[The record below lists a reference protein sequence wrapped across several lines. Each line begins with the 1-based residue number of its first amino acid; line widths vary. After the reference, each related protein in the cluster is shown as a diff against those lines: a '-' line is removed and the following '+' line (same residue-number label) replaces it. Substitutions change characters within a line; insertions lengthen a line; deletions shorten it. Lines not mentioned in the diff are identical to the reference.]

1 MSDDRRVVVI
11 GSGPAGAMAAR
22 ELVRRGIRVTML
34 DAGIDIQSGTLVRL
48 GARNV
53 FRVKQ
58 QLRPETG
65 HEISGDPKTLHYAQ
79 LALGGLSN
87 SWTGAVP
94 RYAPQDFTDGERLH
108 ERYRWPV
115 SYSDLI
121 PYYEDA
127 ERLLTITGGRR
138 DVPQLQAGVAA
149 YRHDLPD
156 DWRAFQELSA
166 RYGQGFTTMP
176 IADGSPS
183 MMVRRS
189 TAFNSYTAIV
199 RPMRRAKNFELKTG
213 MHALRLQWSGAA
225 RRVQGVT
232 CFNRRTSKMEFVAA
246 NAVVVACGAL
256 ASAKLLHNSVCSD
269 FPQGLGNAY
278 GLLGRFLHDHPR
290 EWWMLTLD
298 RPRTLLAPPAYLT
311 RLPHTISAPLLST
324 SWTLGTVGTFDTIRS
339 RFGMKS
345 SRVGVQVFGTMVPTE
360 NSYAR
365 PSATLKDEFGLP
377 NLNIRIQFS
386 AEEVANVVRA
396 RQHLMTLLE
405 ESGNRSTLGDIVPT
419 LHPGTSVHYGGTVRM
434 HADPKY
440 GVLDAWNR
448 IHDARSVVVCD
459 AGCFTTGSEKN
470 PTLTIMA
477 LAARAAARLA
487 HDLKHSGDP
496 S

>member
-1 MSDDRRVVVI
+1 MSEDRRVVVI

-22 ELVRRGIRVTML
+22 ELVSRGIAVTML
-34 DAGIDIQSGTLVRL
+34 DSGIDIQSGALVRL
-48 GARNV
+48 GGRNV
-53 FRVKQ
+53 FRVRPA
-58 QLRPETG
+58 LRPEAG
-65 HEISGDPKTLHYAQ
+65 HEISGDPKTHHFAQ
-79 LALGGLSN
+79 HALGGLSN
-87 SWTGAVP
+87 NWTGAVP

-115 SYSDLI
+115 SYADLV
-121 PYYEDA
+121 PFYEEA
-127 ERLLTITGGRR
+127 ERLLKITGSGR
-138 DVPQLQAGVAA
+138 DVPLLQAGIAA

-156 DWRAFQELSA
+156 DWQAVQQLTK

-176 IADGSPS
+176 IADGAPN
-183 MMVRRS
+183 MIARRS
-189 TAFNSYTAIV
+189 TAFNSYAAIV
-199 RPMRRAKNFELKTG
+199 RPMRRAKNFELKIG
-213 MHALRLQWSGAA
+213 MHALRLQWSGAM
-225 RRVQGVT
+225 RKVEGVT
-232 CFNRRTSKMEFVAA
+232 CFNRRTKETEFVAA

-256 ASAKLLHNSVCSD
+256 ASAKLLHNSDCSD
-269 FPQGLGNAY
+269 FPEGLGNSH

-290 EWWMLTLD
+290 EWWMLTMD

-311 RLPHTISAPLLST
+311 RLPHEVSTPLLST

-345 SRVGVQVFGTMVPTE
+345 SCVGVQVFGTMVPTE
-360 NSYAR
+360 NSYVK

-377 NLNIRIQFS
+377 NLNIRVQFS

-396 RQHLMTLLE
+396 RQHLLNILE
-405 ESGNRSTLGDIVPT
+405 EAGSRSTIGEVVPT

-434 HADPKY
+434 HANPNY

-448 IHDARSVVVCD
+448 VHDAHNVVVCD
-459 AGCFTTGSEKN
+459 SACFTTGSEKN

-487 HDLKHSGDP
+487 GDLKHSY
-496 S
+496 